1 MVKILNTR
9 KTEKTVFL
17 GIDDGTHC
25 GARKLSIDKY
35 KYAKS
40 FKNPDF
46 LAAVSKRTTVKKDLR
61 ESLKARSF
69 VDKDIQYSE
78 ALQ

>member
-9 KTEKTVFL
+9 RTEKTVFL
-17 GIDDGTHC
+17 SVDDGIYC
-25 GARKLSIDKY
+25 GARKLSIDEY

-46 LAAVSKRTTVKKDLR
+46 LVAVSKRTTVKKDLR
-61 ESLKARSF
+61 ESLKAKKF
-69 VDKDIQYSE
+69 VDKDIQYSGV
-78 ALQ
+78 LP